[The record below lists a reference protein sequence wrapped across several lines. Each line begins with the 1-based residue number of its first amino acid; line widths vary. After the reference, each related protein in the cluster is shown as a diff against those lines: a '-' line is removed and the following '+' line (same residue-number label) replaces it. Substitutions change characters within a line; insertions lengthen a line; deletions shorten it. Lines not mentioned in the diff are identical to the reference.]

1 MVDTH
6 THLHFHQFD
15 GDRNAIIYS
24 FEENS
29 IEFVVNVGVNLEDSK
44 KSLELSKTDD
54 RIFCSVGVH
63 PHDAKEVPEDF
74 IERLEKLA
82 KDEKVVAV
90 GETGLDFFRNISPPE
105 IQKRVFVEQ
114 ISLARKLNLPLVVHI
129 RDAYSE
135 TYDILRTE
143 PLPEKRGVIHA
154 FSSDYEWAKKFIDL
168 GFLLGIGGPVTYPK
182 NEALRE
188 VVRRVGLEHIV
199 LETDCPFLPPQ
210 PFRGKRNE
218 PKYLRYVVETISQ
231 VLGVPEAKVDEV
243 TTENARRIFLEVEK

>member
-15 GDRNAIIYS
+15 GDRNVVIS
-24 FEENS
+24 NFEENN

-129 RDAYSE
+129 RGAYSE

-143 PLPEKRGVIHA
+143 PLPEKRG
-154 FSSDYEWAKKFIDL
+154 
-168 GFLLGIGGPVTYPK
+168 
-182 NEALRE
+182 
-188 VVRRVGLEHIV
+188 
-199 LETDCPFLPPQ
+199 
-210 PFRGKRNE
+210 
-218 PKYLRYVVETISQ
+218 
-231 VLGVPEAKVDEV
+231 
-243 TTENARRIFLEVEK
+243 